1 MGYRWLSIVLSGFVL
16 FSVSG
21 TMSSADEKSYYQ
33 AAAELA
39 EMTFNKSDYHDN
51 AIKYK
56 LLAIRS
62 RYENNPATKPYS
74 FILINAEMEVM
85 EMYVS
90 DPDTQTKVKN
100 LSAQLYMGEFTE
112 RELREIV
119 KFYRGKTGQKALLKL
134 PVLMQ
139 KQGEIV
145 GQLQL
150 PAKYDQMIIDKIT
163 ALQKQGLLPREFK

>member
-1 MGYRWLSIVLSGFVL
+1 MMYRWLIIVLSGFVL
-16 FSVSG
+16 FCVSG
-21 TMSSADEKSYYQ
+21 KMSSAEEKSYYQ

-39 EMTFNKSDYHDN
+39 ELTFNKSDYHDN

-56 LLAIRS
+56 LSAIRS
-62 RYENNPATKPYS
+62 RYANNPATKPYS
-74 FILINAEMEVM
+74 FILINVVMEVM

-100 LSAQLYMGEFTE
+100 LSAQLYMREFTE
-112 RELREIV
+112 PELREIV
-119 KFYRGKTGQKALLKL
+119 KFYRGKAGQKALLKL
-134 PVLMQ
+134 PILIQ
-139 KQGEIV
+139 KQGELV

-163 ALQKQGLLPREFK
+163 DLQKQGQLPREFK